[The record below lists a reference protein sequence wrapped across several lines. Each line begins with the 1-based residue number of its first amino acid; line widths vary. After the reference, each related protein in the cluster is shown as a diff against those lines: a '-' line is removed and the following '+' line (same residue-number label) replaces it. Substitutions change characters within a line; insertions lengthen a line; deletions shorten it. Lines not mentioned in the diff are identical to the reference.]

1 MGEAGVRE
9 RVHDTAEDGGYA
21 VSPDGAHDVV
31 AANAFL
37 DDFAGGE
44 DVASGL
50 DHGDNH
56 DDDEGEDG
64 DEVELRNAEVEGRGD
79 AKRVGGGDLG
89 KGGITQRESDGSAE
103 HEADE
108 DRERTQEAAEEAL
121 DKDDDGEG
129 AEAVEEVAG
138 GRHAFRVVDEVVGG
152 DREQRCA
159 HDEEH
164 RAGDDRREEAQH
176 LAKDRSGEEGEQTR
190 DDDGAIDGGQGGGAA
205 FPVRRAQAN
214 GDDGGDRRGGHALD
228 DGQTHTHVLADA
240 RRLDKGRQTTG
251 EQVSVDEVDGRRGVE
266 IERARNEER
275 NDDGAGVEREDVL
288 EAERGELGRRRDG
301 IDSVGGTGGHSV
313 RRVWGRKRRRS
324 HANKS
329 SRCAVRKPSRVT

>member
-1 MGEAGVRE
+1 MEEEEIEHDGRERADGHAGGDEGLCPVREGGRDIRLEGDEHGQAEGSGDDSGVAAVREVRLGDGLQADPGDVGKQRERGAAEDRRGDGGDDGAGLGKQAEENHEACGGDGHPARLDASKPHEADVLGEAGVRE

-89 KGGITQRESDGSAE
+89 KGGIAQREGDGSAE

-108 DRERTQEAAEEAL
+108 NRERTQEAAEEAL

-129 AEAVEEVAG
+129 AEAVEEVTG

-152 DREQRCA
+152 DR
-159 HDEEH
+159 
-164 RAGDDRREEAQH
+164 
-176 LAKDRSGEEGEQTR
+176 K
-190 DDDGAIDGGQGGGAA
+190 
-205 FPVRRAQAN
+205 
-214 GDDGGDRRGGHALD
+214 
-228 DGQTHTHVLADA
+228 
-240 RRLDKGRQTTG
+240 
-251 EQVSVDEVDGRRGVE
+251 
-266 IERARNEER
+266 
-275 NDDGAGVEREDVL
+275 
-288 EAERGELGRRRDG
+288 
-301 IDSVGGTGGHSV
+301 
-313 RRVWGRKRRRS
+313 
-324 HANKS
+324 
-329 SRCAVRKPSRVT
+329 